1 MSLLTTRNKWSQLAN
16 HVTDL
21 SPVVIGKV
29 HYLLWGPRA
38 LDGHWREGKDGVA
51 SLESLEVFKGFWD
64 SLGRVVASHPGVG
77 IFQGFRKTF
86 DLCVYVCVNIH
97 TCILLHS

>member
-1 MSLLTTRNKWSQLAN
+1 MSLLKTRNKWSQLAN

-51 SLESLEVFKGFWD
+51 SLEFLEVFKGFWG
-64 SLGRVVASHPGVG
+64 SLGRVVASHPGVR
-77 IFQGFRKTF
+77 IFQGFRKTC

-97 TCILLHS
+97 TCILSRS

>member
-1 MSLLTTRNKWSQLAN
+1 MSLLKTRNEWSQLAN

-51 SLESLEVFKGFWD
+51 SLESLEVFKGLWG

-86 DLCVYVCVNIH
+86 DLSVNVCVNIH
-97 TCILLHS
+97 TVYTLA